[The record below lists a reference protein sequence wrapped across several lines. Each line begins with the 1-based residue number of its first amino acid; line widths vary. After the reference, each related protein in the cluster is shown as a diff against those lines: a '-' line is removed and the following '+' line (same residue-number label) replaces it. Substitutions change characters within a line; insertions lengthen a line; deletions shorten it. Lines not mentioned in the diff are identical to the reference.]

1 MYPMAVSGISLL
13 LNPRQETFLDDMIE
27 EHCSYQGLNK
37 KLCHAKL
44 LDNLLII
51 KMSIFVNCLR
61 IKFSII
67 ALTAAG

>member
-44 LDNLLII
+44 LDNLFYYKDVDI
-51 KMSIFVNCLR
+51 C
-61 IKFSII
+61 
-67 ALTAAG
+67 